1 MLLKKFDSFHWMEE
15 TQKALDEL
23 KALITKLSVL
33 ASQEPRE
40 TLFIYVA
47 TTTQVINVALVVEQ
61 EELEHVYKVRRPIYY
76 ISKVLFDCET
86 CYNHVQKQLY
96 AILIMKRKLLHYFE
110 SHPVRVV
117 TSHGLGEIIVGV
129 I

>member
-1 MLLKKFDSFHWMEE
+1 MEE